1 MTQRVWNALHS
12 AADTVPVAWPS
23 PEKAG
28 TTCSIRIEVALLS
41 SWRFGGTRD
50 GTGFLRNLTDV
61 GSLSGRASMRY
72 SRIFPNRETSEA
84 TTWIYMLTLKETF
97 QCSYKYTF
105 LNFYYNHAC
114 EGRGPSWNQFKD
126 LLWIGTMYRKREWLD
141 NNFWYKVQ
149 WPAGLRSLD
158 FWLRVTCQNTG
169 WVSN

>member
-1 MTQRVWNALHS
+1 MGSMVLERPPSPVVNRGVLEQGLFCRMTQRVWNALHS
-12 AADTVPVAWPS
+12 ASDKVSVAWPS

-41 SWRFGGTRD
+41 SWGFGGTRD
-50 GTGFLRNLTDV
+50 GTGFLRNQTDV

-97 QCSYKYTF
+97 QHSYKYTF

-126 LLWIGTMYRKREWLD
+126 LLR
-141 NNFWYKVQ
+141 Q
-149 WPAGLRSLD
+149 
-158 FWLRVTCQNTG
+158 CTG
-169 WVSN
+169 KENG